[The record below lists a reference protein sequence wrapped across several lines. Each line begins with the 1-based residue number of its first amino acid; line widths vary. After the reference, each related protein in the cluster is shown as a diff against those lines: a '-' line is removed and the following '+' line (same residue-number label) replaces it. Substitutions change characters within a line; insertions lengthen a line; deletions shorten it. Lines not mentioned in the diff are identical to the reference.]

1 VGARVTPPDAGTV
14 PRTKESKPA
23 RSDPQLKAVKAAS
36 AAKSEFLT
44 RLSHELRTPL
54 NSVFGFAQ
62 LLQMDELTPEQADC
76 VEHILTAS
84 RHLLDL
90 TEEVLDIARVESGH
104 LELSMTRVSVL
115 DVTSGAVE
123 LTRPLAERAG
133 VSIKI
138 DIDPA
143 RALRVRA
150 DHQRLLQVL
159 LNLLSNAVKYNKP
172 GGSVVI
178 TCDFAAADRARV
190 AVADTGGGIRPED
203 LWRVFEPFDRL
214 GADLRG
220 VEGTGVGLSL
230 SRQLTERMGGRLD
243 LESVPGKGSTFFVE
257 LDTAFSEGDGGEEKH

>member
-1 VGARVTPPDAGTV
+1 MTPPDAGTV
-14 PRTKESKPA
+14 PSTKESKPA
-23 RSDPQLKAVKAAS
+23 RSDPQLEAVKAAS

-143 RALRVRA
+143 CALRVRA
-150 DHQRLLQVL
+150 DRQRLLQVL

-257 LDTAFSEGDGGEEKH
+257 LDTAASEGDGGEEKH